1 MSQKSNRGK
10 RRGPVNDRTR
20 PYRQRQARATRR
32 SPAAADR
39 YQKYLPEW
47 MRGGATPVARPRPK
61 RARQPRPA
69 GGYTP
74 GKMALSDFR

>member
-1 MSQKSNRGK
+1 MSKNRGK
-10 RRGPVNDRTR
+10 RRGPVKDGMR
-20 PYRQRQARATRR
+20 PSTNNNGK
-32 SPAAADR
+32 PVDPTAASSDR

-47 MRGGATPVARPRPK
+47 MRGGAAPGARPRVK

-74 GKMALSDFR
+74 GKMALSDFH